1 MKRNIGTVDKIF
13 RGGLGLFLVYIAGM
27 NYSDAVN
34 LSFVSFFLGFI
45 FLLTSIVGF
54 SPLYALFQF
63 STRHE
68 KSPRI

>member
-27 NYSDAVN
+27 NYNDAIN
-34 LSFVSFFLGFI
+34 LSLTAFLLGFI
-45 FLLTSIVGF
+45 FLLTSIIGF
-54 SPLYALFQF
+54 SPLYALFRF

-68 KSPRI
+68 KGPRI